1 MDVEK
6 ESGRGSEVEEG
17 AAAAPNLDLLVGSGQ
32 KSPYWADAFFDHAET
47 FASKEAFF
55 EQARRKLLQDC
66 GYEARPSKQNSTR
79 ISARC
84 EKYATEGCPFRLSA
98 RLDDGAVAWR
108 LSASN
113 CTWQHSHVPNPE
125 ARVGQSAPTGA
136 EPPRNDDG
144 NDSQQARTA
153 VLYTGGE
160 RFPSSDSFVQETRQ
174 LSLERYDVGCW
185 STHRTHEIVQLG
197 CANRKKS
204 RCGYRVAARRDGR
217 HFVVNLE
224 GCNWVHSHA
233 RGSTDVVEPRTAR
246 LKPGGPQQKRKI
258 DDVESEVDD
267 EAENENE
274 DEIGGEAEEGD
285 AEGAESEEDTAGAS
299 QIKIVPPTAPKVGV
313 RFDTLGEAYVAFAVA
328 NVLHFGKSVTRS
340 STRDLSAGV
349 LYCYRRPKS
358 GQYCPFRVVIGRKE
372 NDTHSAVLESSTLYH
387 NHGPRPE
394 LLADP
399 AWRPTLR
406 CKLVLAALAKLDAE
420 RQKDLNADRHFEHEM
435 LLTPN

>member
-1 MDVEK
+1 MR
-6 ESGRGSEVEEG
+6 RGS
-17 AAAAPNLDLLVGSGQ
+17 
-32 KSPYWADAFFDHAET
+32 
-47 FASKEAFF
+47 
-55 EQARRKLLQDC
+55 
-66 GYEARPSKQNSTR
+66 
-79 ISARC
+79 
-84 EKYATEGCPFRLSA
+84 
-98 RLDDGAVAWR
+98 
-108 LSASN
+108 
-113 CTWQHSHVPNPE
+113 
-125 ARVGQSAPTGA
+125 
-136 EPPRNDDG
+136 G

-299 QIKIVPPTAPKVGV
+299 QIKVRPLNLHAARVYSPLTRGHAGQIVPPTAPKVGV

-420 RQKDLNADRHFEHEM
+420 RQKVSRV
-435 LLTPN
+435 LTI